1 MKIQSYKRWIH
12 VYCAWKFVCK
22 KICAIRLSPATDF
35 CAAFTSRRLSTTV
48 VLNESNFAVSSNRSV
63 WFQLYNSNLK
73 IPFCYLWF
81 DWNFT
86 HLLIVSFLKNLSKIC
101 FLYDEKQIIAKVIP
115 FKSLRVFMS
124 LYWIVTL
131 NYFIK
136 FISIFGW
143 D

>member
-1 MKIQSYKRWIH
+1 MYIVHENSF
-12 VYCAWKFVCK
+12 AK
-22 KICAIRLSPATDF
+22 KNCAIRLSPATVFMDF

-48 VLNESNFAVSSNRSV
+48 VLNESNFAVSLNRSV

-101 FLYDEKQIIAKVIP
+101 FLYDEKQIDAKVIP